1 MGHPVLNVQSV
12 TMAFGGLRAVDDV
25 SFDVKP
31 GEIVGLIGPNGAGK
45 TTLFNVISG
54 YLKPTQGRIL
64 FHGDDITGKPPYDLA
79 KIGIGR
85 TFQIVKPFAGI
96 SVLENVMVAA
106 LLKHPSKK
114 NAEANARAV
123 LEFTGLLDKAHMP
136 ASSLTLPG
144 RKRLEIAKALAL
156 EPSLLLFDEVMAG
169 LNPTEV
175 KETTGL
181 IQQVRDR
188 GVTVLLIEHNMRV
201 IMSLSNRVIVLNYG
215 EKIAEGSPK
224 EVAENPLVIKAYL
237 GEEMAV

>member
-54 YLKPTQGRIL
+54 YLKPTQGRIF

-85 TFQIVKPFAGI
+85 TFQIVKPFAGL
-96 SVLENVMVAA
+96 SVLENVMVAV

-114 NAEANARAV
+114 NAEANAHAV

-136 ASSLTLPG
+136 ASSLTLPE

-156 EPSLLLFDEVMAG
+156 EPSLLLLDEVMAG

-201 IMSLSNRVIVLNYG
+201 IMSLSHRVIVLNYG